1 MTSSCRPVLGRRF
14 SSPVCPGVL
23 ARAAGHVEAATAHD
37 AEIQQRLRVEV
48 IQTFDTRKYPFVEAV
63 RAILRIPDCQDMSK
77 LHEISEWHTE
87 ENGNRISTYQK
98 AWNADRDRTGRQ
110 LSFIEAKMYDL
121 EAGTSCAREVHVANY
136 GLDNR
141 TA

>member
-1 MTSSCRPVLGRRF
+1 M
-14 SSPVCPGVL
+14 L
-23 ARAAGHVEAATAHD
+23 ARAAGRVEAASVHD
-37 AEIQQRLRVEV
+37 AEMQQRLRVEV

-63 RAILRIPDCQDMSK
+63 RAVLRIPDGQDLRE

-110 LSFIEAKMYDL
+110 LSFIEDKAYDL
-121 EAGTSCAREVHVANY
+121 EAGTSCAREGDV
-136 GLDNR
+136 R
-141 TA
+141 